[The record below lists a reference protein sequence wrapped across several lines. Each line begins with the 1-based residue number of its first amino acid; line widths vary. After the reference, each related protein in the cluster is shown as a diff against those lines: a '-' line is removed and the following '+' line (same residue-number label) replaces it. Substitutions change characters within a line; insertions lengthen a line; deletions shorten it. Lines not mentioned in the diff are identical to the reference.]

1 MICFT
6 YYCLKTLQ
14 APKPYKFGYA
24 VRDDKS
30 QNDYSHHQESDGH
43 VTTGSYRVA
52 LPDGRVQI
60 VNYRADKN
68 GYVADVQYEG
78 SAYYPEYKPSFK
90 TTYSNPIAAHGSTKI
105 SQNSKTDFLPEFSP
119 SNGVASF
126 EQQPQPPL
134 LKSTFISQLEEPS
147 FIRQEP
153 SVFVQG
159 PSSSSFRE
167 IVPESRERQS
177 VPSSQSQAVVDL
189 VSGFDSDASG
199 TNQDPRSTIGSE
211 TILPGSSDPITIQPS
226 KVLEFNTAASV
237 ASNKPISDFKPTP
250 AVTVIQA
257 KTVVSKSP
265 PPA

>member
-1 MICFT
+1 MIGFT
-6 YYCLKTLQ
+6 CCLKYLQ
-14 APKPYKFGYA
+14 SPKPYKFGYA

-90 TTYSNPIAAHGSTKI
+90 TTYSKPIAAHGSTKI
-105 SQNSKTDFLPEFSP
+105 SQNSKTDFLPDFS
-119 SNGVASF
+119 SSIGVASF

-159 PSSSSFRE
+159 TSSSSFRE

-177 VPSSQSQAVVDL
+177 VPSSQAVVDL
-189 VSGFDSDASG
+189 VNGFDSAASG
-199 TNQDPRSTIGSE
+199 TNQDPRSTIESE
-211 TILPGSSDPITIQPS
+211 TILTGNSEPIIIQPS
-226 KVLEFNTAASV
+226 KVLEFDTAASV

-250 AVTVIQA
+250 VVTVIQA

-265 PPA
+265 PSA